1 MKQFL
6 FITHKTP
13 SALQSPLRKDLFG
26 FYLEALHAQTYRNWK
41 VLAIGEE
48 ESEQQNIKTVKLD
61 ASSREAIPAKLAEI
75 YERRD
80 VCNYLE
86 SSDYI
91 VKLDDDDVISP
102 TILENASL
110 LDFDVYHDDWHTF
123 YDISSGMLTQEFRSW
138 IPSTCIH
145 ATRHALAPINDGPRN
160 YYSNSVLYTDHS
172 KVWHTYY
179 RDKHIVKAKREHPVY
194 LRILSPTSIT
204 AGAKKAP
211 ILALSDIDFNQYYTY
226 LKSFGYWHGTSAH
239 DFDAYKAQLSKIWMD
254 FSGSS
259 QEPIRG
265 ISSLDAISDKF
276 FYYAKRIRR
285 LF

>member
-13 SALQSPLRKDLFG
+13 SAVQSPLRRDLFG
-26 FYLEALHAQTYRNWK
+26 LYLEALRGQTYRNWK
-41 VLAIGEE
+41 VLLIGEE

-61 ASSREAIPAKLAEI
+61 ASSREVVPEKLAEI
-75 YERRD
+75 YGRRD
-80 VCNYLE
+80 VCEYLE

-91 VKLDDDDVISP
+91 VKLDDDDIISP
-102 TILENASL
+102 TILEQASL

-145 ATRHALAPINDGPRN
+145 ATKHALAPINEGPFN
-160 YYSNSVLYTDHS
+160 YYRNSVLYTDHS
-172 KVWHTYY
+172 KMWHIYY
-179 RDKHIVKAKREHPVY
+179 KDKHIVKAKKEHPVY

-211 ILALSDIDFNQYYTY
+211 ILTMSDIGFNQYYTY
-226 LKSFGYWHGTSAH
+226 LKSFGYWNEAPAH
-239 DFDAYKAQLSKIWMD
+239 DFDIYKVKLSKVWVD
-254 FSGSS
+254 FSGAP
-259 QEPIRG
+259 QRPIRG
-265 ISSLDAISDKF
+265 ISGLNAISDKF
-276 FYYAKRIRR
+276 FYYAKRIRK